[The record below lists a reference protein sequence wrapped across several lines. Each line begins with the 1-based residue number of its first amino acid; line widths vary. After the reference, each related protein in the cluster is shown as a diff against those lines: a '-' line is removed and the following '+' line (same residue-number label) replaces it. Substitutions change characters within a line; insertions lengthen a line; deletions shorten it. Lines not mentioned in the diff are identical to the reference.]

1 MGKSAVRDE
10 VRVDLA
16 QCVDE
21 QTIKVV
27 VKDRRVDVHSAGVH
41 EPKVIVLEVHVLPTV
56 VGIVYLIVVER
67 VVGVF

>member
-1 MGKSAVRDE
+1 MGKSAVRDKI
-10 VRVDLA
+10 RVDLA
-16 QCVDE
+16 VSVDE

-41 EPKVIVLEVHVLPTV
+41 EPKVIVLEAHVLPTV

-67 VVGVF
+67 VVSVF